1 VTALVGLLTWRCAG
15 RNKHSQAA
23 SFAGI
28 PEPVYAESSY
38 ASPSTAAASPN
49 SLQEVQQQL
58 QEAAQ
63 ALGSIVNA
71 GPRGPQAV
79 YQATESAAQSSQQ
92 SVQKALQQI
101 LQLQQQLQQQA
112 AAGAPDLMRQ
122 AEQVRAGLTSA
133 GMTPAGYGRAPPA
146 AAPAAAAPSAAAA
159 ATAPPAASASVSG
172 SQSIETQVPAAGAKE
187 HLESATASQSL
198 HPDEPAQPQSVAPL
212 QAAPADDLQNPT
224 SVAEDEVDTIIVKT
238 NPADRYTCG
247 PMGSDLACLW
257 VL

>member
-1 VTALVGLLTWRCAG
+1 
-15 RNKHSQAA
+15 
-23 SFAGI
+23 
-28 PEPVYAESSY
+28 
-38 ASPSTAAASPN
+38 
-49 SLQEVQQQL
+49 VQQQL

-122 AEQVRAGLTSA
+122 AEQLRAGVSSA
-133 GMTPAGYGRAPPA
+133 GIAPAGFGRAPPA
-146 AAPAAAAPSAAAA
+146 AAPAAAAPPAEAAA
-159 ATAPPAASASVSG
+159 ATAPPAAATATATTPPAASASVSR
-172 SQSIETQVPAAGAKE
+172 SQSIEAPVGAKE

-198 HPDEPAQPQSVAPL
+198 HPDEPAQPQSMAPL

-224 SVAEDEVDTIIVKT
+224 SVAEDEVHTIIATT
-238 NPADRYTCG
+238 NPADRY
-247 PMGSDLACLW
+247 SS
-257 VL
+257 

>member
-1 VTALVGLLTWRCAG
+1 MWRCAG
-15 RNKHSQAA
+15 RSKRSQSA

-38 ASPSTAAASPN
+38 ASPSTPAASPN

-71 GPRGPQAV
+71 VPRGPQAV

-122 AEQVRAGLTSA
+122 AEQLRAGLSSA
-133 GMTPAGYGRAPPA
+133 GMTPAGFGRAPPA
-146 AAPAAAAPSAAAA
+146 AAPAAAAPPAAAA
-159 ATAPPAASASVSG
+159 ATAPPASVSG
-172 SQSIETQVPAAGAKE
+172 PQSIETQAPAAGAKE

-198 HPDEPAQPQSVAPL
+198 HPDEPAQPQSMAPL
-212 QAAPADDLQNPT
+212 QAAPGDDLQNPT

-238 NPADRYTCG
+238 NPADR
-247 PMGSDLACLW
+247 
-257 VL
+257 